1 MSVELALGIVAT
13 VDLCFKYGKELRD
26 VCSTFKHADAQISE
40 RVLRLENGW
49 LRITHQL
56 NFLRRVSDMMDD
68 DHRKVYDQTLQM
80 FLSKLQ
86 IVTSMLKDMH
96 VEKRPSAG
104 TFGPERDTFD
114 TCYKTRRFK
123 YARKKESLDKAIE
136 ELETWQRTADL
147 SWFLLMLIAN
157 PKVDSA
163 LATPEDEDN
172 ASLSSTAVS
181 IPSTVTIRAGLD
193 DRFSLASSTA
203 TNLGLA
209 LPPEELRKMYV
220 SPISYCDA
228 TLLARRYS
236 STGDVTL
243 YLLNRIECQPLSK
256 YRIIKKDTRDLAR
269 KLQHD
274 EPHTFG
280 LLSCKGFVTET
291 TADAAA
297 AASAAGPESGLP
309 QGSGSGFTM
318 LPTHDI
324 TFTMVFRAP
333 PGSGAARPCTLREKL
348 TSTPAPDSL
357 TDRFEI
363 ARGLAKAVGYVHT
376 FGFVHKSVRPE
387 SVICFDTKISEPM
400 SEKDYTSGARQ
411 SVFLVGFENFRRDEG
426 QTHRK
431 GDDATHKNLYR
442 HPSRQGASPREHYV
456 MQHDIYSLGVCL
468 LEVGLWTSFVKYPAP
483 PSSAVD
489 AAETGRI
496 ATRPK
501 VFAGTGIPDEMALPR
516 LSSAVFGGIKLP
528 SRTLEEPQA
537 AGQWLKASGKEFL
550 LGLTREQLPRCMGTR
565 YAEIVETCL
574 TCLDA
579 ENADFGD
586 EREFE
591 DQDGILVGVRYIEKV
606 VLRLSMLNV

>member
-26 VCSTFKHADAQISE
+26 VCSAFKHADAQISE
-40 RVLRLENGW
+40 RVLRLDNGW

-68 DHRKVYDQTLQM
+68 EHRQVYDQTLQV

-86 IVTSMLKDMH
+86 IVTSMLKDLH
-96 VEKRPSAG
+96 VASWPSAG
-104 TFGPERDTFD
+104 TFGPEGDTSD
-114 TCYKTRRFK
+114 ACYKPRRFK

-147 SWFLLMLIAN
+147 SWFLLMLIAD

-163 LATPEDEDN
+163 LATPEEDSN

-193 DRFSLASSTA
+193 DQLSLASSTV
-203 TNLGLA
+203 TNPGLA
-209 LPPEELRKMYV
+209 LPPEQLRKMRV
-220 SPISYCDA
+220 SPIPYCDA
-228 TLLARRYS
+228 TVLARRYS

-256 YRIIKKDTRDLAR
+256 YRIIKKDTRDLAH

-280 LLSCKGFVTET
+280 LLSCKGFVTEIK
-291 TADAAA
+291 ADTAAA
-297 AASAAGPESGLP
+297 ADSATGPESGLP
-309 QGSGSGFTM
+309 QGSGSWSTM
-318 LPTHDI
+318 PPTHDI

-333 PGSGAARPCTLREKL
+333 PGSGTARPCTLREKL

-387 SVICFDTKISEPM
+387 SVICFDTKSFEPM

-468 LEVGLWTSFVKYPAP
+468 LEVGLWTSFVEYPAP
-483 PSSAVD
+483 LSSVVD
-489 AAETGRI
+489 AAETGRT

-501 VFAGTGIPDEMALPR
+501 VFAGTGIPDETALPR

-537 AGQWLKASGKEFL
+537 AGKWLKASGKDFL
-550 LGLTREQLPRCMGTR
+550 LKLARERLPRSMGTR

-586 EREFE
+586 EKEFE

-606 VLRLSMLNV
+606 RFDTA